1 MQSNRL
7 FCMGWIKIKMN
18 ITLNSFN
25 RWSFLQKSLNMVKTP
40 KLKFLDTSTCE
51 LFQLGSGRD
60 GRERELLTLYHQ
72 PLSSHPLL
80 DRVRKSARREVSR
93 HLRLCNVC
101 PLYPLFG
108 DISKCE
114 QAGGMRV
121 SHDCAGRVMH
131 VCSDDTSSLSSS
143 SASLRLAPAFIE
155 LCSYGNSASSLL
167 VVSCRNVFLYRLVP
181 QHLSPCDAVNNVFKC
196 GFRQSCVCDL
206 RQL

>member
-1 MQSNRL
+1 MIRL
-7 FCMGWIKIKMN
+7 RNF
-18 ITLNSFN
+18 
-25 RWSFLQKSLNMVKTP
+25 RQKSLNMVRTP

-60 GRERELLTLYHQ
+60 GRERELLTPYHQ

-93 HLRLCNVC
+93 HLRLRNVC

-121 SHDCAGRVMH
+121 SHDHADAWCMYAVLTPPRSLLLLPLSALRRLLLSCALTETAQVLCSLCHVVTRSCTVLFLNIFLLVMLL
-131 VCSDDTSSLSSS
+131 TMSSS
-143 SASLRLAPAFIE
+143 
-155 LCSYGNSASSLL
+155 
-167 VVSCRNVFLYRLVP
+167 VVFVSR
-181 QHLSPCDAVNNVFKC
+181 
-196 GFRQSCVCDL
+196 VCDL
-206 RQL
+206 RELWTPGEEE

>member
-1 MQSNRL
+1 MIRL
-7 FCMGWIKIKMN
+7 RNFQ
-18 ITLNSFN
+18 
-25 RWSFLQKSLNMVKTP
+25 QKSLNMVKTP
-40 KLKFLDTSTCE
+40 KLKFLDSSTCE

-60 GRERELLTLYHQ
+60 GRERELLTPYQQ

-93 HLRLCNVC
+93 HLRLRNVC

-131 VCSDDTSSLSSS
+131 VCSADTSSLSSS

-167 VVSCRNVFLYRLVP
+167 VSCRNVFLYRLVP

-196 GFRQSCVCDL
+196 GFRQSCV
-206 RQL
+206 